1 MSGKTIV
8 KVDVT
13 DWKDEALREEA
24 VPQTNEELVSLAVRQ
39 GMSARTAAR
48 YAIAA
53 RAAGL
58 APDDV
63 LPNDKILLGNG
74 GGLVVHMMVA
84 NAKERIKI
92 GDREFLARKYKA
104 IQKQEDEEEPSG
116 NGDQLELEIESPLPE
131 HGYTELGTPASID
144 NAVDYLRN
152 RVPGHIWNRLIE
164 IAAAEGDVKGAAE
177 ELVDK
182 IREMVDKLG

>member
-1 MSGKTIV
+1 MSSKTFV

-63 LPNDKILLGNG
+63 LPNDKVLLGNG

-92 GDREFLARKYKA
+92 GNREYLARKYKA
-104 IQKQEDEEEPSG
+104 IQKQEKEPSD
-116 NGDQLELEIESPLPE
+116 NGDQSELEVESALPE
-131 HGYTELGTPASID
+131 HGYTQLGTQVSIE
-144 NAVDYLRN
+144 NAINYLRN

-164 IAAAEGDVKGAAE
+164 IAAAEGDVKTAAE
-177 ELVDK
+177 ELIDK
-182 IREMVDKLG
+182 IGEMVDKLG